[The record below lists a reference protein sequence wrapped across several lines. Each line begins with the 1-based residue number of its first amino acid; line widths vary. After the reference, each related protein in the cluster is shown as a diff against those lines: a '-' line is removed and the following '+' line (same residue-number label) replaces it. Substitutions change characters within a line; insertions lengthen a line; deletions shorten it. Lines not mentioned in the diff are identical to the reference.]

1 MSSFPDRIDEL
12 IRLLG
17 TPASAV
23 NARQGDRVFNLHYS
37 PKEWT
42 QFRQQL
48 HVVPE
53 AEMDKGLIRSTARW
67 PMYMIVVGVLLV
79 IVMVS
84 FWVLP

>member
-42 QFRQQL
+42 LFRQQL
-48 HVVPE
+48 HVIEKRIKDQGFTPN
-53 AEMDKGLIRSTARW
+53 I
-67 PMYMIVVGVLLV
+67 
-79 IVMVS
+79 VS
-84 FWVLP
+84 FTDICLGIFQAS